1 MFCLLWLLA
10 SGFMLYFRAVELRAK
25 RKPAG
30 VTQQA

>member
-1 MFCLLWLLA
+1 MFCLLWLIA
-10 SGFMLYFRAVELRAK
+10 FGFLLYFRAVELKAK